1 MIVDLMFANGPS
13 RISQKTVVCSFITKI
28 WITENES
35 HFGENISSNVHILSL
50 TSQLDQMK
58 ILFGYEICKSGTKVI
73 SM

>member
-1 MIVDLMFANGPS
+1 MFANGHS
-13 RISQKTVVCSFITKI
+13 RISQKTAVCSFITKI
-28 WITENES
+28 SITRNES

-50 TSQLDQMK
+50 TNQLDQMK